1 MRRMRC
7 FGGRFVLFGIAWV
20 GILGLVTL
28 SLWNA
33 LIPKILGLPA
43 ITFWQALGVLVLT
56 RVLFGGWGTRMRNM
70 RFARG
75 WNNLTPEQRQRF
87 REAMGPQRP
96 GDPTLS

>member
-1 MRRMRC
+1 MRRRC

-56 RVLFGGWGTRMRNM
+56 RVLFGGWGTRMDKFRY
-70 RFARG
+70 ARG
-75 WNNLTPEQRQRF
+75 WKNLTPEERQRF
-87 REAMGPQRP
+87 RQAMERQRP
-96 GDPTLS
+96 DDPTPV